1 MSQPVSSDAATLVF
15 ANLANNVAA
24 IMRGGSPGSAMTNP
38 YLLAAAS
45 NAVTPPGTTYLSPVA
60 GSCSPTLP
68 TAHYSIDSILK
79 AEEAEE
85 LAKMQNGFD
94 EPSICSVC
102 RDEASGRHY
111 GVIACFGCKGFFRRT
126 VRAGKHYTCRY
137 EQKCR
142 IDKAGRNVCRSCRF
156 QKCLEVGMEP
166 DAIRPDRD
174 KTGRQKNPRRSATN
188 GYMGSHDENQ
198 KKMSTS
204 SLLGD
209 LPNVHHHDTAESS
222 DDGRASS
229 TDNAT
234 VDGRSA
240 SSDESSG
247 HSKIGDENIISTLI
261 EIEGI
266 CNTLSDQMSGIR
278 PNLVPL
284 SDAVLR
290 PVLIGPRTPLD
301 YSGRNGIAS
310 YEQYNEA
317 LRRLMVLTLDYAN
330 TLKPIADFMPE
341 EKACLVRTCLP
352 SFTLLMTAYRSAVHG
367 EEDQIL
373 LPNGFM
379 FSRDSS
385 MFKEN
390 SAVDDKRRTLL
401 ETRIRVAKKNILDQV
416 VQQIRR
422 YALTEAEYAAL
433 KAIIALDP
441 STPKIS
447 EKTAHLLSV
456 ARNSVQNALYVHL
469 SNKLPPAQATYRF
482 GNLLLLIASVS
493 KMGAA
498 VLNVMQ
504 FCRDLQLEIDPV
516 IDEILFSDDSL

>member
-24 IMRGGSPGSAMTNP
+24 IMRGGSPGSAITANP
-38 YLLAAAS
+38 YLLAAANS
-45 NAVTPPGTTYLSPVA
+45 AVSPPGTTYLSPGA
-60 GSCSPTLP
+60 GSCSPSLP

-79 AEEAEE
+79 AEDSEE
-85 LAKMQNGFD
+85 LAKLQNGYD

-126 VRAGKHYTCRY
+126 VRAGKNYTCRY

-174 KTGRQKNPRRSATN
+174 KTGRQKNPRRTTTN

-204 SLLGD
+204 SLLGE
-209 LPNVHHHDTAESS
+209 LPNVHHDAAESS

-229 TDNAT
+229 TDNGT
-234 VDGRSA
+234 VDGRSG

-247 HSKIGDENIISTLI
+247 HSKIGDEHIIGTLM

-266 CNTLSDQMSGIR
+266 CNSLNEQSSTVR
-278 PNLVPL
+278 PNTVPL
-284 SDAVLR
+284 ADAVLR
-290 PVLIGPRTPLD
+290 PALVGPRSLLD
-301 YSGRNGIAS
+301 FSGRNGIAS

-341 EKACLVRTCLP
+341 EKGCLVRSCLP
-352 SFTLLMTAYRSAVHG
+352 SFTLLMTAYRSAIHG

-390 SAVDDKRRTLL
+390 SAVDDKRRALL
-401 ETRIRVAKKNILDQV
+401 ESRIRVAKMNILDQV
-416 VQQIRR
+416 IQQIRR
-422 YALTEAEYAAL
+422 YAVTEAEFAAL

-482 GNLLLLIASVS
+482 GNLLLLIASIS

-498 VLNVMQ
+498 VLNIMQ

-516 IDEILFSDDSL
+516 IDEILFAEDSL

>member
-24 IMRGGSPGSAMTNP
+24 IMRGGSPGSAITANP
-38 YLLAAAS
+38 YLLAAANS
-45 NAVTPPGTTYLSPVA
+45 AVSPPGTTYLSPGA
-60 GSCSPTLP
+60 GSCSPSLP

-79 AEEAEE
+79 AEDSEE
-85 LAKMQNGFD
+85 LAKLQNGYD
-94 EPSICSVC
+94 EPSIW
-102 RDEASGRHY
+102 
-111 GVIACFGCKGFFRRT
+111 
-126 VRAGKHYTCRY
+126 
-137 EQKCR
+137 
-142 IDKAGRNVCRSCRF
+142 F

-174 KTGRQKNPRRSATN
+174 KTGRQKNPRRTTTN

-204 SLLGD
+204 SLLGE
-209 LPNVHHHDTAESS
+209 LPNVHHDAAESS

-229 TDNAT
+229 TDNGT
-234 VDGRSA
+234 VDGRSG

-247 HSKIGDENIISTLI
+247 HSKIGDEHIIGTLM

-266 CNTLSDQMSGIR
+266 CNSLNEQSSTVR
-278 PNLVPL
+278 PNTVPL
-284 SDAVLR
+284 ADAVLR
-290 PVLIGPRTPLD
+290 PALVGPRSLLD
-301 YSGRNGIAS
+301 FSGRNGIAS

-341 EKACLVRTCLP
+341 EKGCLVRSCLP
-352 SFTLLMTAYRSAVHG
+352 SFTLLMTAYRSAIHG

-390 SAVDDKRRTLL
+390 SAVDDKRRALL
-401 ETRIRVAKKNILDQV
+401 ESRIRVAKMNILDQV
-416 VQQIRR
+416 IQQIRR
-422 YALTEAEYAAL
+422 YAVTEAEFAAL

-482 GNLLLLIASVS
+482 GNLLLLIASIS

-498 VLNVMQ
+498 VLNIMQ

-516 IDEILFSDDSL
+516 IDEILFAEDSL